1 MRRLLTALA
10 LPVSLLLISS
20 AAPAQAASTSFT
32 DPAGDGDAG
41 ARLDITDSV
50 LRNRDRQ
57 IVVETS
63 YVQVSRGALIVFLQA
78 RNVKGTIRVV
88 SRHRP
93 HGEDVIFLLN
103 RRGQRQEC
111 AGLRLNWDAAADT
124 SRMRLPSHC
133 FHAGDYGALRM
144 FLLTE
149 VNGGSDADFAP
160 GRRSQSEWVARG

>member
-10 LPVSLLLISS
+10 LPLSLLLI
-20 AAPAQAASTSFT
+20 APATPAQAATTRFT
-32 DPAGDGDAG
+32 DPAGDGAAG
-41 ARLDITDSV
+41 DRLDITEGV

-63 YVQVSRGALIVFLQA
+63 YAQVSRGALIVFLQA

-88 SRHRP
+88 GRHRRN
-93 HGEDVIFLLN
+93 GEDVIFLLN
-103 RRGQRQEC
+103 RRGQRQDC

-124 SRMRLPSHC
+124 SRMRLPSRC

-149 VNGGSDADFAP
+149 VDGGSDADVAP
-160 GRRSQSEWVARG
+160 GRRTQSEWVTRG